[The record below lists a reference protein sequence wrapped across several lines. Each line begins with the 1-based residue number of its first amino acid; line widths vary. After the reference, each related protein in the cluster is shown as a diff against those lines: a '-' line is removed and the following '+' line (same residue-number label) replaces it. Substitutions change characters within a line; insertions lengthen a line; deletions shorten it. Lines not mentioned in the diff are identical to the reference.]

1 MNTETRTHTNSW
13 AKLAA
18 DDSGEIPIGPL
29 LMIGLVV
36 IPLVIGLVTFGE
48 EVSQYMRQQ
57 WDLVGN
63 STGPISF

>member
-1 MNTETRTHTNSW
+1 MNNETRSDTQTWSR
-13 AKLAA
+13 LVA
-18 DDSGEIPIGPL
+18 DDAGEIPIGPL

-48 EVSQYMRQQ
+48 EVSKYMREQ

-63 STGPISF
+63 STGPITF